1 MEVKDRMIEITLDS
15 IRNIRDLGDT
25 ITKDGRKI
33 RRNRL
38 IRSAHLGRLS
48 EEDLKYLKKNHH
60 LDTVIDLRTYRE
72 TSEVPDQYYDLKYL
86 HLPIVK
92 NFEDGI
98 THEKKEVRRFPDLT
112 DTYIE
117 LVCREDYL
125 NGFRDVLNAILDRD
139 EKQGAVLWHCS
150 EGKDRCG
157 MTSVMVEMLLGVDEK
172 TIREDYLF
180 TNKVNKAKAEKIYQK
195 VFEETGSE
203 EVAASVYRAF
213 IADEK
218 YLDAA
223 LNNMGENFFEKKLKL
238 DPKKIEKFKERNL
251 I

>member
-1 MEVKDRMIEITLDS
+1 MEVKDRMIEIKLDS

-33 RRNRL
+33 RKNKL

-48 EEDLKYLKKNHH
+48 KADLQYLKENHH

-72 TSEVPDQYYDLKYL
+72 VKEVPDQHYDLRYL

-92 NFEDGI
+92 QFEDGI

-112 DTYIE
+112 DTYIN
-117 LVCREDYL
+117 LVCKEDYL
-125 NGFRDVLNAILDRD
+125 EGFREVLNTILDRG
-139 EKQGAVLWHCS
+139 EEEGAVLWHCS

-157 MTSVMVEMLLGVDEK
+157 MVSVMIEMLLGVDEK

-180 TNKVNKAKAEKIYQK
+180 TNKVNQAKAERIYK
-195 VFEETGSE
+195 EVFEQTGSE
-203 EVAASVYRAF
+203 EVAASVYKAF
-213 IADEK
+213 IADES

-223 LNNMGENFFEKKLKL
+223 LDHMGENFFEKKLKL
-238 DPKKIEKFKERNL
+238 DKEKIENFKNKIL